1 MLRGLILAFAMVVL
15 RIVQGALINTWETR
29 ASGISLVLLACYI
42 IVVLIWGFI
51 DGRRDANAEPDPDR
65 RADLAMTWL
74 LAGLVAGF
82 VAGVVSWL
90 IYQFY
95 KTMYVASLFNEITTF
110 AAFTALL
117 IFIFA
122 MAGVAAGRFVVDR
135 RYKKEGAPPSRRRGT
150 RRFGLI
156 AGACC
161 VAAILAVIAV
171 VVSRDRSAPAPT
183 PEPAATARKEPTN
196 AEPLPAISAS
206 KVRRK
211 SDVPAG
217 ASSAKAKAK

>member
-1 MLRGLILAFAMVVL
+1 MRSWLLRGLILAFAMVVV

-29 ASGISLVLLACYI
+29 ASGISLVLLAIYI

-51 DGRRDANAEPDPDR
+51 DGRRDANTEPDPDR

-74 LAGLVAGF
+74 LAGLIAGF

-117 IFIFA
+117 IFITA
-122 MAGVAAGRFVVDR
+122 TIGVSAGRFVVDR
-135 RYKKEGAPPSRRRGT
+135 RYKKEGAPPRRRDGDDSPDTDVFAAVGGGRTEQDEASGRRVQEARTEEAALHERRT
-150 RRFGLI
+150 RE
-156 AGACC
+156 
-161 VAAILAVIAV
+161 
-171 VVSRDRSAPAPT
+171 APFDEGRTEEAPLHEGRT
-183 PEPAATARKEPTN
+183 QEAPHREER
-196 AEPLPAISAS
+196 
-206 KVRRK
+206 
-211 SDVPAG
+211 G
-217 ASSAKAKAK
+217 